1 MKARM
6 KARQV
11 ESRPEWQAH
20 IQDNAYQ
27 SDVLSDS
34 EQQYW
39 VEALPTAFA
48 IQFGTR
54 EETAIATATELL
66 WEMCVEFL
74 DWFFTEETIG
84 AVDDRLQTLKIAKPY
99 WKAIRESWDNE
110 DPHRNLSLYSRFDL
124 AVTETGQIKLLEIN
138 GETPLLGAETVYQ
151 WNWFVD
157 YMAHHQGGLYPLPQ
171 DASQFNEFWEGIAA
185 QWRQIATAYDL
196 RQTGISFLVD
206 ENLSEDSEMAMQL
219 VQILHDE
226 VDPEIHVQLVNLR
239 SSQDEWGVESQ
250 PGLGMD
256 EAGYFVDHRN
266 DRIRVLWKMYDW
278 SDLQNDMANNDTI
291 QAFVQQLDRGDTLVL
306 EPLWKQVLSNKGAMA
321 FIWQQFKNSIYHEYL
336 LETYFDTDLSSEA
349 TTLLFGSHVKKP
361 MLGFEGVG
369 ISIETS
375 GGSTERR
382 ESLGYGDEGCILQ
395 EYIEL
400 PQAYGYHYVIG
411 SWVIDGGAA
420 GLIIRGDQSKIT
432 GRHCLIIPHII
443 SDYD

>member
-1 MKARM
+1 M
-6 KARQV
+6 
-11 ESRPEWQAH
+11 
-20 IQDNAYQ
+20 
-27 SDVLSDS
+27 
-34 EQQYW
+34 
-39 VEALPTAFA
+39 
-48 IQFGTR
+48 
-54 EETAIATATELL
+54 
-66 WEMCVEFL
+66 
-74 DWFFTEETIG
+74 
-84 AVDDRLQTLKIAKPY
+84 
-99 WKAIRESWDNE
+99 
-110 DPHRNLSLYSRFDL
+110 
-124 AVTETGQIKLLEIN
+124 
-138 GETPLLGAETVYQ
+138 
-151 WNWFVD
+151 
-157 YMAHHQGGLYPLPQ
+157 PQ
-171 DASQFNEFWEGIAA
+171 DASQFNEFWEGIAT

-219 VQILHDE
+219 IQILHDE

-239 SSQDEWGVESQ
+239 SSQDEWGVEIQ

-291 QAFVQQLDRGDTLVL
+291 QPFVEQLDRGDTLVL

-375 GGSTERR
+375 GGSMERR

-420 GLIIRGDQSKIT
+420 GLIIRGDRSKIT